1 MSFLRG
7 GIRLFRIFDVTIV
20 LDYSWFVFFFLVVW
34 TFHRFYLPAQHVVAT
49 GAMLW
54 ILAVAAALLLFLSVV
69 FHELSHAVVS
79 NRLGFPIRRITL
91 FIFGGVAHMNA
102 EPNSARTEFLVAG
115 AGPLSSLTLW
125 GFFLMLSV
133 LSQAAGFS
141 AGFTL
146 FAVVAQLNLA
156 LALFNLVPGFP
167 LDGGRLLRS
176 LVWWKTHSF
185 KRATNFAAKG
195 GEIFAYALMILGVL
209 SIYSEQT
216 PRGWISGIWY
226 ILIGVF
232 VKNAAEQSYE
242 HVLLEE
248 VLAGIS
254 VSDVM
259 GSNVLS
265 VSSQESLDDLVE
277 QRFMHNKFTLYP
289 VVDQTGRVL
298 GIVDLDDIKKV
309 PRAQRDG
316 RAVSDVM
323 HAIPRL
329 KLPTPATEATQAL
342 KAMLSLGLARL
353 PVIDEAGLLAGFVT
367 RSDIMA
373 MFRIRADLGD
383 EVVV

>member
-1 MSFLRG
+1 MRFLRG
-7 GIRLFRIFDVTIV
+7 GIRLFRLFGVTV
-20 LDYSWFVFFFLVVW
+20 FLDYSWFVFFFLVVW
-34 TFHRFYLPAQHVVAT
+34 TFHGFYLPAQHAAATGPLLWVLAVVAT
-49 GAMLW
+49 
-54 ILAVAAALLLFLSVV
+54 VLLFFSVV

-79 NRLGFPIRRITL
+79 NRLGFPIRKITL

-115 AGPLSSLTLW
+115 AGPLSSFSLW
-125 GFFLMLSV
+125 LFFLLLSS
-133 LSQAAGFS
+133 LCRATGAPS
-141 AGFTL
+141 AFIV
-146 FAVVAQLNLA
+146 FAVVAQLNLV

-167 LDGGRLLRS
+167 LDGGRILRS
-176 LVWWKTHSF
+176 LIWWKTHSL

-195 GEIFAYALMILGVL
+195 GEIFAYLLMIFGVL

-216 PRGWISGIWY
+216 PRGWITGIWY

-254 VSDVM
+254 VGEVM

-265 VSSQESLDDLVE
+265 VSREDSLDMLVE
-277 QRFMHNKFTLYP
+277 QKFMHHKFTLYP
-289 VVDQTGRVL
+289 VVDQEGRVV
-298 GIVDLDDIKKV
+298 GIVDFEDIRKVAREDRDD
-309 PRAQRDG
+309 

-323 HAIPRL
+323 HVIPRV
-329 KLPTPATEATQAL
+329 KLPTAATDATQAL
-342 KAMLSLGLARL
+342 KSMLVLGLARL
-353 PVIDEAGLLAGFVT
+353 PVIDEAGLLAGIVT
-367 RSDIMA
+367 KSDIMS